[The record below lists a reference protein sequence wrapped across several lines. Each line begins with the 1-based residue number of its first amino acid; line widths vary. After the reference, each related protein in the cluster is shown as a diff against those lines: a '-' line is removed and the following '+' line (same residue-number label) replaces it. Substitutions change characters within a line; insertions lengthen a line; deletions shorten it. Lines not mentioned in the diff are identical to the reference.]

1 MASSFWLFLLFLLQP
16 LAGQQALMET
26 LNLPTYSFS
35 VKSEAGRN
43 YIFDIIRK
51 KYIVL
56 SPEEWVRQNFI
67 RYLVSEKK
75 FPASLITV
83 EQQFIFNKMQK
94 RTDILV
100 YNNQGDPVV
109 LVECKAPSVPIT
121 KSVFDQIGLYNLTH
135 HVPWLMVTNG
145 IKHYCCQ
152 YVEAENK
159 YQFTDFIPEWSAV

>member
-1 MASSFWLFLLFLLQP
+1 
-16 LAGQQALMET
+16 MEA

-43 YIFDIIRK
+43 YIFDAIRK

-56 SPEEWVRQNFI
+56 TPEEWVRQNFI
-67 RYLVSEKK
+67 QYLLNEKG

-83 EQQFIFNKMQK
+83 EQQFTFNRMQK

-100 YNNQGDPVV
+100 YNNLGKPVV
-109 LVECKAPSVPIT
+109 LVECKAPSVPVT

-135 HVPWLMVTNG
+135 HVPWLIVTNG

-152 YVEAENK
+152 YIEDEVN
-159 YQFTDFIPEWSAV
+159 YRFTDFIPDWSAI